1 MADWP
6 TDLGHGIDTLVGYL
20 GVTGAHRFEAALYI
34 FIGVVVILA
43 CIEVPKVIRLAQ
55 LGGAPRKQRR
65 NSMRIAEL
73 AQ

>member
-1 MADWP
+1 MADGL
-6 TDLGHGIDTLVGYL
+6 TNLGQGVDTLMGYL

-43 CIEVPKVIRLAQ
+43 CIEIPKVIRLAQ
-55 LGGAPRKQRR
+55 LGGIPKEQRR